1 MYYLKKE
8 YTRRLGFPHTY
19 KGKVLGAITFG
30 SEKTNSFNEH
40 SYYYLWQIAPQ
51 LAIALENTKP
61 LSRIKASEERYK
73 TLFNNAADSMMM
85 LDLNGKILTI
95 NQREEEI
102 IGYKMEELIG
112 KYIYDF
118 LPKTSKKS
126 ILKTS

>member
-1 MYYLKKE
+1 MK
-8 YTRRLGFPHTY
+8 
-19 KGKVLGAITFG
+19 
-30 SEKTNSFNEH
+30 KTNSFNEH

-51 LAIALENTKP
+51 LAIALENTK
-61 LSRIKASEERYK
+61 LFSRIKASEERYK

-118 LPKTSKKS
+118 YQRHQRNPF
-126 ILKTS
+126 